1 MHRSTD
7 CVVHSSGNRKTA
19 EHLDIARI
27 IRVALVLDWYVHRD
41 FALLSLPPFAHSYVW
56 ASEWSK
62 VPVIKMRIGWNHFLK
77 TLLCLQVVFFQATLK
92 KRIGIYWGECTASQ
106 AKLLTDINAQGALNA
121 CFLINRQLTNG
132 EHGVD
137 LHKHLLNNRRGNKKR
152 HFVNCQVSLY
162 RPVKGACHDA
172 EYLPKVLSSARVKR
186 IVHELNLH
194 FSHHFPIFSLHP
206 VSRTGKCQKTT
217 NYTQSVIADTSANA
231 QSQLAMKMHLKKEI
245 IQQK

>member
-121 CFLINRQLTNG
+121 CFLINRQLTSG

-137 LHKHLLNNRRGNKKR
+137 LHKHLLNNRRGNKKTA
-152 HFVNCQVSLY
+152 FCQLPSVPLPAGEGSMPWRRILAKSPIVSTCQ
-162 RPVKGACHDA
+162 KN
-172 EYLPKVLSSARVKR
+172 SARV
-186 IVHELNLH
+186 ESAFFLTTFP
-194 FSHHFPIFSLHP
+194 FSH
-206 VSRTGKCQKTT
+206 C
-217 NYTQSVIADTSANA
+217 TQ
-231 QSQLAMKMHLKKEI
+231 
-245 IQQK
+245 